1 MLDLEC
7 FTFLHRAME
16 SSVSPILVLATNRAK
31 SLVRGSDG
39 VISSHGIPSDLLDRL
54 AIIRMTPY
62 SMKEIGEIIETR
74 ARVEGISLTDEA
86 VKSLADIG
94 YKTSL
99 RYAVQ
104 LLSPAGQL
112 AKVSK
117 QTQVDEKL
125 VKEASQLFQDAG
137 NSARTLKD
145 RESEFLK

>member
-39 VISSHGIPSDLLDRL
+39 IISSHGIPSDLLDRL
-54 AIIRMTPY
+54 AIIRMLPY
-62 SMKEIGEIIETR
+62 TMKEIGEIIETR
-74 ARVEGISLTDEA
+74 ARVEGVSLTDDA
-86 VKSLADIG
+86 VRSLAQIG
-94 YKTSL
+94 FNTSL

-117 QTQVDEKL
+117 QSQVDDKL
-125 VKEASQLFQDAG
+125 IKEASQLFQDSG
-137 NSARTLKD
+137 NSARILRD
-145 RESEFLK
+145 RDAEFLK

>member
-54 AIIRMTPY
+54 AIIKMEPY
-62 SMKEIGEIIETR
+62 TKNEIAQIIQTR
-74 ARVEGISLTDEA
+74 AKVEGITLTEEA
-86 VKSLADIG
+86 VKELADKG
-94 YKTSL
+94 FDTSL

-112 AKVSK
+112 AKLSK
-117 QTQVDEKL
+117 QPQVDGKL
-125 VKEASQLFQDAG
+125 VREASQLFSDAG
-137 NSARTLKD
+137 SSARELRM

>member
-1 MLDLEC
+1 
-7 FTFLHRAME
+7 
-16 SSVSPILVLATNRAK
+16 
-31 SLVRGSDG
+31 
-39 VISSHGIPSDLLDRL
+39 
-54 AIIRMTPY
+54 
-62 SMKEIGEIIETR
+62 MKEIGEIIETR